1 MATKQQT
8 FWSQGSDAA
17 GIGPRVRAD
26 NPPSPPPAAPPPT
39 TAPMRPR
46 SRRAGGGRTARPT
59 ERIRLAAS
67 ASQQQIFD
75 DFADMYALFVTTER
89 IEKLWRRDA
98 ITDAEYEEQCYRL
111 IQKFEA
117 LRSATRD
124 SIKDIDAFY
133 AEYNINA
140 ASGKHRLVYAKV
152 PGTIEVRRPDNE
164 AQGRHNIH
172 CVQNFI
178 GLLDNIE
185 LNQRTPEDL
194 LNLCS
199 SLQRSLGQ
207 VNGLS
212 KEFPFRDKL
221 IAWIAKLNA
230 MQPTEELSHEDSARF
245 KMDVSAGYNEYLHAK
260 SAL

>member
-8 FWSQGSDAA
+8 FWAQGGPAA
-17 GIGPRVRAD
+17 DIGARVKVE
-26 NPPSPPPAAPPPT
+26 NPPLAPPPPPRQNMQP
-39 TAPMRPR
+39 ARPR
-46 SRRAGGGRTARPT
+46 SRRAGAGRAVRPT
-59 ERIRLAAS
+59 ERIRLAEDPH
-67 ASQQQIFD
+67 QQQTFD
-75 DFADMYALFVTTER
+75 DFADLYALFVTTER

-124 SIKDIDAFY
+124 TIKDIDAFY

-199 SLQRSLGQ
+199 SLLRSLGQ
-207 VNGLS
+207 VHGLAQD
-212 KEFPFRDKL
+212 FPFREKL
-221 IAWIAKLNA
+221 NAWIAKLNA
-230 MQPTEELSHEDSARF
+230 MQPTEELSEDDSARF
-245 KMDVSAGYNEYLHAK
+245 KMDVSAGYNEYLHEK
-260 SAL
+260 S